1 VAKPRLPDALARR
14 HLIEKEL
21 APAQALRLAEAYLA
35 EERVVEA
42 LVFLQ
47 KAGALD
53 RLRAIAEQAKLDGD
67 VFLMRQAAALTGEPP
82 SSADWQT
89 AAEAARQR
97 GKLRFAVDAERQAG
111 RQES

>member
-1 VAKPRLPDALARR
+1 MATVRLPDALARR

-21 APAQALRLAEAYLA
+21 TAAHALRLAEAYLA

-42 LVFLQ
+42 LAFLQ
-47 KAGALD
+47 KAGATD

-67 VFLMRQAAALTGEPP
+67 VFLMRQAAALSGEPP
-82 SSADWQT
+82 SAADWRT
-89 AAEAARQR
+89 VGEAARER
-97 GKLRFAVDAERQAG
+97 GKLRFAADAERQAD